1 MAAANKFQSFAKNV
15 AEGKINLATDQLAV
29 ALTNVAPVATNAV
42 LADLTQ
48 ISYTNASTRNLATSS
63 STQTGGVY
71 KLTVADLVITAS
83 GGSVGPFRYVAIY
96 DDTQTSPAKP
106 LIGWYDRGDSITL
119 LAGEAI
125 TLDFDQVAGLLTLT

>member
-15 AEGKINLATDQLAV
+15 AEGKINLASDQLKV
-29 ALTNVAPVATNAV
+29 ALTNTAPIATNSV
-42 LADLTQ
+42 LADLTE
-48 ISYTNASTRNLATSS
+48 ISYTNASTRNLTTSS
-63 STQTGGVY
+63 STETGGVY

-106 LIGWYDRGDSITL
+106 LIGWYDRGDSVTL

>member
-48 ISYTNASTRNLATSS
+48 ISYTNASTRNLTTSS
-63 STQTGGVY
+63 SAQTGGVY

-83 GGSVGPFRYVAIY
+83 GGSVGPFRYVAVY

-106 LIGWYDRGDSITL
+106 LIEWYDRGDSVTL

-125 TLDFDQVAGLLTLT
+125 TLDFDQVNGLLTLT

>member
-1 MAAANKFQSFAKNV
+1 
-15 AEGKINLATDQLAV
+15 
-29 ALTNVAPVATNAV
+29 
-42 LADLTQ
+42 
-48 ISYTNASTRNLATSS
+48 
-63 STQTGGVY
+63 VY